1 MIPAPTRTLAPQA
14 RLVWGLGQLGLWGA
28 LAIGAG
34 MLSQIDALGWWPLLA
49 ALVGLVLCVPLVP
62 IVRWRRWRWD
72 VQEPG
77 IDIRHGLVSVR
88 QTLVPWVRVQ
98 HVETRRG
105 VLEQATNL
113 ATVVV
118 HTAAGSHTIPLLAEK
133 DAEELRDRIAELAR
147 TDPDA

>member
-14 RLVWGLGQLGLWGA
+14 RLVWGLAQLGLWGA
-28 LAIGAG
+28 LAVGAG
-34 MLSQIDALGWWPLLA
+34 MLSQVDALGWWPLVA

-77 IDIRHGLVSVR
+77 IDIRHGLFSVR

-105 VLEQATNL
+105 LLEQSLDL

-118 HTAAGSHTIPLLAEK
+118 HTAAGSHTIPLLAVK

>member
-1 MIPAPTRTLAPQA
+1 MIPAPTRRLAPQA
-14 RLVWGLGQLGLWGA
+14 RLVWGLAQLGLWAALVIAGA
-28 LAIGAG
+28 
-34 MLSQIDALGWWPLLA
+34 MLSQIDALGWWPLVIA
-49 ALVGLVLCVPLVP
+49 IAGLVLCVPLVP
-62 IVRWRRWRWD
+62 ALRWRRWRWD
-72 VQEPG
+72 VREQG
-77 IDIRHGLVSVR
+77 IDIRHGTLSVR

-105 VLEQATNL
+105 VLEQMTNL

-118 HTAAGSHTIPLLAEK
+118 HTAAGGHTIPLLAEK

>member
-1 MIPAPTRTLAPQA
+1 MIAPPTRTLAPQA
-14 RLVWGLGQLGLWGA
+14 RLVWGAGQIGLWGA
-28 LAIGAG
+28 LTVAAV
-34 MLSQIDALGWWPLLA
+34 MVAQIDEVGWWPV
-49 ALVGLVLCVPLVP
+49 LVTVAGLVVCVPLVP

-77 IDIRHGLVSVR
+77 IDIRHGLFSVR

-105 VLEQATNL
+105 VLEQSLDL

>member
-1 MIPAPTRTLAPQA
+1 MQAPSRTLAPSA
-14 RLVWGLGQLGLWGA
+14 RAVWALEQLALWVALLIAAVA
-28 LAIGAG
+28 LA
-34 MLSQIDALGWWPLLA
+34 QIDALGVWPVVVA
-49 ALVGLVLCVPLVP
+49 VIGLVVCVPLVP
-62 IVRWRRWRWD
+62 VLRWKRWRWD
-72 VQEPG
+72 VEDPG
-77 IDIRHGLVSVR
+77 IDIRHGTFTVR

-105 VLEQATNL
+105 LIEQSMNL

-118 HTAAGSHTIPLLAEK
+118 HTAAGAHTIPLLAVR

>member
-1 MIPAPTRTLAPQA
+1 MIATPTRTLAPQA
-14 RLVWGLGQLGLWGA
+14 RFVWAFGQLALWGA
-28 LAIGAG
+28 LTVAAVMIAQ
-34 MLSQIDALGWWPLLA
+34 LDEVGWWPVLVTVAGLL
-49 ALVGLVLCVPLVP
+49 VCVPLVP
-62 IVRWRRWRWD
+62 MVRWRRWRWD

-77 IDIRHGLVSVR
+77 IDIRHGLFSVR

-105 VLEQATNL
+105 VLEQSFNL

-118 HTAAGSHTIPLLAEK
+118 HTAAGSHTIPLLALR

>member
-1 MIPAPTRTLAPQA
+1 MIAAPTRRLAPQA
-14 RLVWGLGQLGLWGA
+14 RVVWGAGQLGLWIA
-28 LAIGAG
+28 LVIAAT
-34 MLSQIDALGWWPLLA
+34 MLSRIDALGRWPVVVA
-49 ALVGLVLCVPLVP
+49 VAGLVLCVPLVP
-62 IVRWRRWRWD
+62 ILRYSRWRWD
-72 VQEPG
+72 VREQG
-77 IDIRHGLVSVR
+77 IDIRHGTFTVR

-105 VLEQATNL
+105 VLEQGMDL

-118 HTAAGSHTIPLLAEK
+118 HTAAGAHTIPLLADR

>member
-1 MIPAPTRTLAPQA
+1 MIAAPTRTLAPQA
-14 RLVWGLGQLGLWGA
+14 RLVWGAAQLGLWGA
-28 LAIGAG
+28 LAIGAA
-34 MLSQIDALGWWPLLA
+34 MLSQVDALDWWPLVA
-49 ALVGLVLCVPLVP
+49 AVVGLVVCVPLVP
-62 IVRWRRWRWD
+62 ILRWRRWRWD

-77 IDIRHGLVSVR
+77 IDIRHGLFSVR

-105 VLEQATNL
+105 VLEQAMNL